1 LRNWGCRVIVAVTPE
16 AALAAVSDISAAA
29 VPDLVISDFHL
40 GEGRSGIT
48 AIAKLRQAY
57 GAIPAFLMT
66 GDIAPERLR
75 EAQQSGHQLLHKPV
89 QPITLRAFVSRFL
102 KSSDVRTNV
111 LAGPFLTS
119 GAPGPRF

>member
-1 LRNWGCRVIVAVTPE
+1 LRNWGCRVIAAMTSE

-40 GEGRSGIT
+40 GEDKSGIA

-66 GDIAPERLR
+66 GDIAPERLH

-89 QPITLRAFVSRFL
+89 QPITLRSLVSRFL
-102 KSSDVRTNV
+102 KSNHVRARV
-111 LAGPFLTS
+111 S
-119 GAPGPRF
+119 